1 MIDLTKVKVGDLF
14 SEESHYVVKKT
25 SNIGILFTHLE
36 SGEEVQLNNGY
47 IQNLLKS
54 SDQFTKTV
62 EVTREDSKDGSK
74 LGIRSIF
81 ENIKSSEVFTVVFV
95 KEGYKL
101 NKKEFTEAKVVQK
114 ELALDYVNSV
124 CDATAR
130 RESIIGAVAD
140 YIQNN
145 PIKQVLDG
153 ELRTLRGYKVQFNS
167 RDGKYNCVDVDLK
180 MQNENS
186 IRPVNINTIKELIVG
201 GTKYIVK

>member
-81 ENIKSSEVFTVVFV
+81 ENIKSSEVFTVTFL
-95 KEGYKL
+95 KEGRKL
-101 NKKEFTEAKVVQK
+101 TKREYAEAKEIQAEIAKQYAASKSYTGDYKYV
-114 ELALDYVNSV
+114 DYV
-124 CDATAR
+124 
-130 RESIIGAVAD
+130 
-140 YIQNN
+140 IQHIQDNL
-145 PIKQVLDG
+145 ISKVLEG
-153 ELRTLRGYKVQFNS
+153 EPRILRGYKVQFNS

-180 MQNENS
+180 MKNENS